1 MREQLHHRG
10 PDASQIWMAENQRA
24 GLVHTRLSIVD
35 LSDTGSQPMSSA
47 DGRYQMVFN
56 GEIYNYVEL
65 RKRLE
70 RDGHR
75 FRGTSD
81 TEVLLQLFVMNGMQC
96 LDQLDGMFAFA
107 VYDAQNH
114 GLWLARD
121 PLGEKPL
128 YVVERDGLF
137 AFASEVRALVAGG
150 VASAEPDLD
159 GINYLL
165 RRDPFRHLT
174 RTCATCGFFL
184 QRIGIMSTAQRAV
197 PIPRGTGPFRLCR
210 RSVRSATKMKQ
221 SSACAQH
228 FAPQSR
234 CVGGPTCR

>member
-1 MREQLHHRG
+1 
-10 PDASQIWMAENQRA
+10 
-24 GLVHTRLSIVD
+24 
-35 LSDTGSQPMSSA
+35 
-47 DGRYQMVFN
+47 MVFN

-165 RRDPFRHLT
+165 RQGSIPPPHTHLRDVRFLPPAHWHHVQLHSAPYPFREVLDPSV
-174 RTCATCGFFL
+174 CAG
-184 QRIGIMSTAQRAV
+184 
-197 PIPRGTGPFRLCR
+197 GP
-210 RSVRSATKMKQ
+210 
-221 SSACAQH
+221 CAQ
-228 FAPQSR
+228 QQR
-234 CVGGPTCR
+234 